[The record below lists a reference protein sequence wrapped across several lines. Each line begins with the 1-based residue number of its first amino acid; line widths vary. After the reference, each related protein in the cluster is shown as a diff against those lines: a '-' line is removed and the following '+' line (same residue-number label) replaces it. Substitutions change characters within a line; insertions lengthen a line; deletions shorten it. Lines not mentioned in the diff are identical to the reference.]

1 MSRIVKDLSIF
12 IRTNLWLV
20 PIVALL
26 LGAVF
31 YYAAPPPPMKL
42 VMSTGFPTGGYET
55 FAKKLQTEMAKQ
67 GFELVLERSSG
78 SQQNTERLLDPE
90 SGIHIS
96 LLQSGQELSLN
107 DEQRSKLFSL
117 GAMYQEP
124 LWLFTSKSVKLN
136 TMADLDNYRV
146 AIGSPSGGVSLIVLP
161 LLAAN
166 GIDTDNLGEHWR
178 PYTGPKATEE
188 LLNGE
193 LDALFLMVPP
203 ENEFIQKFANNP
215 DVELYHFDRAKAFE
229 RHFPFIR
236 QLDISRGLLSL
247 ANDLPPQDT
256 TTLSSKALLVVNE
269 DFHPALTPLFLA
281 AAREAMMHGTL
292 IDEAETWPLP
302 DRTAFPML
310 DEAEYFYSKGLPL
323 LQRYLPFRIASLADR
338 YIILLFPLL
347 VVLFPLF
354 KVAGPVYRWRI
365 RSRIYRWYKHLR
377 SIDKKILLNN
387 LEQAQIEEEISRL
400 LDMQHDLAKIEV
412 PLAFTHEL
420 YELHLHVRLVLHR
433 LRQYEKD
440 RNAPP
445 VNLAEPLI

>member
-12 IRTNLWLV
+12 IRANLWLV
-20 PIVALL
+20 PVVSLL

-55 FAKKLQTEMAKQ
+55 FGKKLQQELAKQ
-67 GFELVLERSSG
+67 GFELELVRSSG
-78 SQQNTERLLDPE
+78 SQQNTKRLLDPD
-90 SGIHIS
+90 SGIHIA
-96 LLQSGQELSLN
+96 LLQSGQELVL
-107 DEQRSKLFSL
+107 DEEQRSKLFSL
-117 GAMYQEP
+117 GAVYHEP
-124 LWLFTSKSVKLN
+124 LWLFTRSAIKLD
-136 TMADLDNYRV
+136 TLADLENYRV
-146 AIGSPSGGVSLIVLP
+146 AIGSPTGGVSLIVRP

-166 GIDTDNLGEHWR
+166 GIDVDNLSDNWR
-178 PYTGPKATEE
+178 PYSGPKATEE
-188 LLNGE
+188 LLAGE

-203 ENEFIQKFANNP
+203 ENEFIQKFASNP
-215 DVELYHFDRAKAFE
+215 DVELYHFDRAAAFE
-229 RHFPFIR
+229 RHFPFIHR
-236 QLDISRGLLSL
+236 LEVSRGLLSL
-247 ANDLPPQDT
+247 ENDLPRHDT

-269 DFHPALTPLFLA
+269 NFHPALTPLFLA
-281 AAREAMMHGTL
+281 AAQEAMVHGTL
-292 IDEAETWPLP
+292 IDAAETWPIA

-347 VVLFPLF
+347 VVMFPLF

-377 SIDKKILLNN
+377 EIDRQLMHNN
-387 LEQAQIEEEISRL
+387 LKPEVIQEEIQRL
-400 LDMQHDLAKIEV
+400 LDIQLELAKVEV

-420 YELHLHVRLVLHR
+420 YELHLHVRMVLQR
-433 LRQYEKD
+433 LHQYAKGD
-440 RNAPP
+440 SIAIDPI
-445 VNLAEPLI
+445 EPLI

>member
-1 MSRIVKDLSIF
+1 
-12 IRTNLWLV
+12 
-20 PIVALL
+20 
-26 LGAVF
+26 
-31 YYAAPPPPMKL
+31 
-42 VMSTGFPTGGYET
+42 
-55 FAKKLQTEMAKQ
+55 
-67 GFELVLERSSG
+67 
-78 SQQNTERLLDPE
+78 DPE

-166 GIDTDNLGEHWR
+166 GIDTDKLGEHWR
-178 PYTGPKATEE
+178 PYTGAKATEE
-188 LLNGE
+188 VLNGE
-193 LDALFLMVPP
+193 LDALCLMVPP
-203 ENEFIQKFANNP
+203 ENEVIQKFANYP

-347 VVLFPLF
+347 VLLIPLF
-354 KVAGPVYRWRI
+354 KVIGPLYRWQI

-377 SIDKKILLNN
+377 EIDR
-387 LEQAQIEEEISRL
+387 Q
-400 LDMQHDLAKIEV
+400 
-412 PLAFTHEL
+412 L
-420 YELHLHVRLVLHR
+420 YLGKL
-433 LRQYEKD
+433 KD
-440 RNAPP
+440 PQK
-445 VNLAEPLI
+445 